1 MQLVVCKLSSSMP
14 AVVSRWAMVQ
24 LLGMAEK
31 AKKVESGYLRALEE
45 GGRGGGEDKCHG
57 YWIGFC
63 QEQTPMI
70 SLWLFLFHD
79 LFALAGCTRP

>member
-1 MQLVVCKLSSSMP
+1 MVQLVVCKLSSSMP

-57 YWIGFC
+57 
-63 QEQTPMI
+63 
-70 SLWLFLFHD
+70 
-79 LFALAGCTRP
+79 

>member
-1 MQLVVCKLSSSMP
+1 MVQLVVCQLSSSMP

-57 YWIGFC
+57 
-63 QEQTPMI
+63 
-70 SLWLFLFHD
+70 
-79 LFALAGCTRP
+79 